1 MSGKSEMQECM
12 QYQESACNISRH
24 RPDIEIKTC
33 DTGYDNGEDW
43 DVGENKYR
51 LTNRIGQVP
60 QQRQNLPFVIW
71 HRIQFV
77 CN

>member
-1 MSGKSEMQECM
+1 MQDRM

-43 DVGENKYR
+43 DVGENKCR
-51 LTNRIGQVP
+51 LTKGI
-60 QQRQNLPFVIW
+60 RQIP
-71 HRIQFV
+71 
-77 CN
+77 